1 MVSKKSSS
9 ASSLRILLEES
20 RSTPSSSQP
29 VAEQCTSLT
38 NDRCM
43 LYHNTIGHEHDGQDS
58 LRSTA
63 QAFLECLDR
72 HDRRGRLNTTIEG
85 ITRMCLAEILTN
97 YQPEVAMWN
106 EGPWKDGNIDLKVIS
121 RIKPQTPFALNHV
134 PSTKFTPIPQ
144 SSSLQHLQGQLLGQE
159 YDLLSQEAVGVTGIL
174 PEGTD
179 PPLGQFFPGRI
190 SYIHHTSLAYHV

>member
-1 MVSKKSSS
+1 
-9 ASSLRILLEES
+9 
-20 RSTPSSSQP
+20 
-29 VAEQCTSLT
+29 
-38 NDRCM
+38 M
-43 LYHNTIGHEHDGQDS
+43 LYHNTIEHEHGGQDS

-72 HDRRGRLNTTIEG
+72 HDHRGRLNTAIEG

-97 YQPEVAMWN
+97 CQPEVAMRN
-106 EGPWKDGNIDLKVIS
+106 EGPWKDGNIDLQVIS
-121 RIKPQTPFALNHV
+121 GIKPQTPIALNHV

-159 YDLLSQEAVGVTGIL
+159 YDLLSQEVVGFTGIL

-179 PPLGQFFPGRI
+179 PPLDQVFPGRI